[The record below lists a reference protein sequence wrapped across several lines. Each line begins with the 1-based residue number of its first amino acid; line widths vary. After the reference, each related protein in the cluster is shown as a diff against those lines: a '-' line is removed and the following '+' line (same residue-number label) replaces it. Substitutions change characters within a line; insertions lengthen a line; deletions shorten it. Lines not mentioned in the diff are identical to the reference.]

1 VSQTPSARDKELSL
15 MQHLGELRSRLMVAS
30 FGVLIATG
38 AAFFFA
44 KDIILA
50 LEAPAHLGKPLQII
64 SPTEGFTTQEPLG
77 TVIAQASVRSLA
89 LLAGVTVFSLFVGVL
104 LGIAAAL
111 VRRRAIASG
120 AVLGVTSVAAAIP
133 SFFLAY
139 FLQILFIFIGGAAG
153 HTVLPVFGYG
163 LDSHLVLPLL
173 ALSAPAVATT
183 AQLTAVRMGEVFD
196 ADFITTANAKG
207 LLPSWIIRVH
217 VLPHVLP
224 VSLEAVGSGL
234 RVAVASLPI
243 VEYILLWNGIGF
255 VALQSIALRDPVA
268 LTACA
273 IVLGSLFTLTSL
285 LLDLRPTR

>member
-1 VSQTPSARDKELSL
+1 MT
-15 MQHLGELRSRLMVAS
+15 
-30 FGVLIATG
+30 
-38 AAFFFA
+38 
-44 KDIILA
+44 LA
-50 LEAPAHLGKPLQII
+50 LRLARVPLTVLVLGLAFAVIAPAAMANYQAFQLAPGIGP
-64 SPTEGFTTQEPLG
+64 SVRFTTVNGIG
-77 TVIAQASVRSLA
+77 TVTPFVPTIETQYQAPLPEVILQATIRSLS
-89 LLAGVTVFSLFVGVL
+89 LLAGVGVFSLFVGVL
-104 LGIAAAL
+104 AGIGAAL

-120 AVLGVTSVAAAIP
+120 AVLGVTSVIAAVP

-163 LDSHLVLPLL
+163 LDSHIVLPLL

-196 ADFITTANAKG
+196 ADFVTTANAKG

-234 RVAVASLPI
+234 RLAVASLAI

-255 VALQSIALRDPVA
+255 VALQSIALRDPAA

-273 IVLGSLFTLTSL
+273 AVLGALFALTSL
-285 LLDLRPTR
+285 LLDLRRTRFH

>member
-1 VSQTPSARDKELSL
+1 MT
-15 MQHLGELRSRLMVAS
+15 
-30 FGVLIATG
+30 
-38 AAFFFA
+38 
-44 KDIILA
+44 LA
-50 LEAPAHLGKPLQII
+50 LRLARVPLTVLVLGLTFAVIAPAAMANYQAFQLAPGIGP
-64 SPTEGFTTQEPLG
+64 SVRFTTVNGIG
-77 TVIAQASVRSLA
+77 TVTPFVPTIETQYQAPLTDVILQATIRSLS
-89 LLAGVTVFSLFVGVL
+89 LLAGVAVFSLFVGVL
-104 LGIAAAL
+104 AGIGAAL
-111 VRRRAIASG
+111 VRRRAVASG
-120 AVLGVTSVAAAIP
+120 TVLGITSVVAAVP

-183 AQLTAVRMGEVFD
+183 AQLTALRMGEVFD
-196 ADFITTANAKG
+196 ADFVTTANAKG

-234 RVAVASLPI
+234 RVAVASLAI

-273 IVLGSLFTLTSL
+273 AVLGALFALTSL
-285 LLDLRPTR
+285 LLDLRRTRFH